1 MTKKL
6 PNRIHYSL
14 GFDPTTKKHKVL
26 RAEQPFGFDQTPH
39 WSIFTLGIDK
49 SWREIHFYT
58 KFYPRK
64 TNCVHIDGVIYSVN
78 FYGYFPHDDIAA
90 EENFRM
96 ISFPLGV
103 KVSPTT
109 IVDIKGELALLNF
122 KNFHD
127 ANIIVYIL
135 TNGGRIKYQSLYWY
149 HQSLWWT
156 NLYPINL
163 PPHIKGRL
171 HWFHLSDSIR
181 VGWTHSC
188 SSMIQQRRKNG

>member
-1 MTKKL
+1 M
-6 PNRIHYSL
+6 

-135 TNGGRIKYQSLYWY
+135 TNGGRIKYQSLY
-149 HQSLWWT
+149 
-156 NLYPINL
+156 
-163 PPHIKGRL
+163 
-171 HWFHLSDSIR
+171 
-181 VGWTHSC
+181 
-188 SSMIQQRRKNG
+188 